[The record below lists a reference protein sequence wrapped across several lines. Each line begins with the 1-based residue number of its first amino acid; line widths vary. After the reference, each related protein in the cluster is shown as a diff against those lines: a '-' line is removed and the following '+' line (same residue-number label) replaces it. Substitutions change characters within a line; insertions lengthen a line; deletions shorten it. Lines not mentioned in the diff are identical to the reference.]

1 MRDDKVWSQLVPCAD
16 QERELYTVFRFHFPN
31 GLDNSGFVG
40 WLASHLKARLGT
52 GVFVICGQN
61 SARRHFRLLGLP
73 RRRRQR
79 RSRRDRGVA
88 TAGRRDLVFA
98 ERRAREAGLAALDLY
113 TNEAMRENLALYS
126 RLGFVEVGRRDD
138 AGYRRVF
145 LRKTLA

>member
-1 MRDDKVWSQLVPCAD
+1 
-16 QERELYTVFRFHFPN
+16 
-31 GLDNSGFVG
+31 
-40 WLASHLKARLGT
+40 
-52 GVFVICGQN
+52 
-61 SARRHFRLLGLP
+61 
-73 RRRRQR
+73 
-79 RSRRDRGVA
+79 
-88 TAGRRDLVFA
+88 LVFA